1 MPMKKVIFLF
11 IFTTFVSV
19 IFAETFDPKACY
31 KRCMEVKDDKKL
43 CNYICYEKRKTQY
56 FMID

>member
-1 MPMKKVIFLF
+1 MKKVIFLF